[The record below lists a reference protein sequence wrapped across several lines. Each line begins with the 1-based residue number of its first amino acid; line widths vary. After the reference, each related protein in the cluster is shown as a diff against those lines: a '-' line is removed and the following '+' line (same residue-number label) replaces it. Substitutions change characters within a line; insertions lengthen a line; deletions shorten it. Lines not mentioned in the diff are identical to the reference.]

1 MKKNKMTFCLLVKN
15 YDEALT
21 FYTQKLGFVVVEDF
35 SMGEDRWV
43 TITLP
48 GNDDCVFALPEAGS
62 EGDLA
67 LVGKQSGSFPFLG
80 IDTADC
86 IGEYHRM
93 KALGVTFHGE
103 PNVQPYGTGVM
114 LEDLY
119 GNTIFM
125 NQEPQG

>member
-1 MKKNKMTFCLLVKN
+1 MKKNKMIFCLLVKN
-15 YDEALT
+15 YDEALA

-48 GNDDCVFALPEAGS
+48 GNDDCVFALHEAGS

-80 IDTADC
+80 IDTTDC